1 MRRSLFVF
9 ALLAMMLA
17 GGTAGQIASARAQS
31 PTPVIDA
38 QANKEL
44 MLKYYEEVWNNGNTD
59 FVYEALVPDFNWWF
73 GISELFLV
81 GPDAVKAHAD
91 NLHTSIEGMGLT
103 VDLILA
109 EGDYVAVRWTLTSTP
124 EGTPG
129 AAATVLCTG
138 NDIVRMENG
147 MAAEMWQETV
157 SCV

>member
-1 MRRSLFVF
+1 
-9 ALLAMMLA
+9 MMVA
-17 GGTAGQIASARAQS
+17 GATAVQLGTVGAQS
-31 PTPVIDA
+31 PTPATDA

-44 MLKYYEEVWNNGNTD
+44 MLKYYEEVWSNGNTD
-59 FVYEALVPDFNWWF
+59 FVYEALAPDFQWWF

-91 NLHTSIEGMGLT
+91 NLHASIDGMGYA

-109 EGDYVAVRWTLTSTP
+109 EGDYVAIRWTLTSTP

-138 NDIVRMENG
+138 NNIVRMENG

>member
-1 MRRSLFVF
+1 MV
-9 ALLAMMLA
+9 A
-17 GGTAGQIASARAQS
+17 GATAGQLVTVGAQS
-31 PTPVIDA
+31 PTPATDA

-44 MLKYYEEVWNNGNTD
+44 MLKYYEEVWSNGNTD
-59 FVYEALVPDFNWWF
+59 FVYEALAPDFQWWF

-91 NLHTSIEGMGLT
+91 NLHASIDGMGLT

-109 EGDYVAVRWTLTSTP
+109 EGDYVAIRWTLTSTP